1 MRLARVEHGKRTVV
15 VLEEDGQLLCVTDL
29 PGRDGVTDVL
39 DMIRDPLTEDEVASL
54 RGTQPL
60 PDQDVLW
67 LAPLRKTPKNIFC
80 VGLNYR
86 DHLPE
91 STQMRATDQP
101 SLAPVWFTKPWTA
114 LHGHKRPIPIA
125 PDRTMIDFEGEVA
138 AVIGRPCSN
147 ASVEDALNHV
157 FGYTILNDVSDRAL
171 QREREQWF
179 LGKAGRGHAPCG
191 PYIVTA
197 DEVGDPQ
204 TLRLRTM
211 VSGRVRQEAATA
223 QMINS
228 FAQLIA
234 DLSAVV
240 DLEPGDVIAGGTPA
254 GVGMA
259 SGQYLQPAD
268 EVSIT
273 VDRLGTLSTPM
284 VAGQ

>member
-1 MRLARVEHGKRTVV
+1 MRLGRVEHGKRTVV
-15 VLEEDGQLLCVTDL
+15 VLEEGGQLLCVTDL

-39 DMIRDPLTEDEVASL
+39 DVIRHPLTDEEVGSL
-54 RGTQPL
+54 RLAQPL
-60 PDQDVLW
+60 PEQDIAW
-67 LAPLRKTPKNIFC
+67 LAPLHKTPKNIFC

-91 STQMRATDQP
+91 SSQMRTTDQP
-101 SLAPVWFTKPWTA
+101 SLAPVWFTKPWTS
-114 LHGHKRPIPIA
+114 LHGHQRSIPLA
-125 PDRTMIDFEGEVA
+125 PDRVMVDFEGEVA

-147 ASVEDALNHV
+147 ASVDDALDHV

-191 PYIVTA
+191 PCVVTA

-204 TLRLRTM
+204 KLRLRTV

-259 SGQYLQPAD
+259 NGQYLQPGD
-268 EVSIT
+268 EVSIS
-273 VDRLGTLSTPM
+273 VDRLGTLSTPI
-284 VAGQ
+284 VEGR